1 MRSHRRA
8 VVAPSL
14 WRSLRRFLPLLRQQR
29 TLLATSSFALI
40 ADVAFRL
47 VEPWPLKFVIDHVLT
62 PGRPLPFAMPSWAG
76 PHGIVVAAAVAVVV
90 IASGRAAAAYMST
103 VGLSLAG
110 TRVIT
115 DIRATLFAHLQRL
128 SLTFHARAGSGDL
141 VVRVIGDVN
150 LLKDVLVS
158 ALLPL
163 IGNLALL
170 IGMLTVMLVTQW
182 QLGLVAAA
190 VVPLFALSTVR
201 LGRRIRQG
209 AREQRHREGSL
220 ARQTAE
226 SIGGIRTIR
235 ALALEDDFGEGFR
248 AQNARSYGDGAK
260 VTRLEARLERTVDVL
275 VALATAGVLYVGAG
289 LVSSQAMSAG
299 DLIVFLAYLKNAFK
313 PVRDFAKYSS
323 RLAKAAAAAERV
335 TDLLDTVPDV
345 VDAPDAVAAPA
356 FSGAVRFEAVGFEYE
371 PGHAVLD
378 GVQFDIAPGQYVAI
392 VGSSGSGKSTIASL
406 LARFHDPT
414 RGRVLLDGI
423 DIRTLTVGSVRQQ
436 ITFMVQDTILF
447 ATSVRNNIAHGAAGA
462 TDDAIVAAARL
473 AGAHDFV
480 TELPEGYA
488 TVLGERGVTLSVGQ
502 RQRIALARAAV
513 CRTPFLVLDEP
524 TTGLDDE
531 HARLVTRAL
540 RDVSRGRT
548 TFVITHD
555 LSLAL
560 DADVVLVVEQGRIV
574 EAGAPADL
582 LADRGRFDVLHA
594 VRGSRAHVA
603 GTEVADALAG

>member
-1 MRSHRRA
+1 MRTRLRA
-8 VVAPSL
+8 DAGPRLS
-14 WRSLRRFLPLLRQQR
+14 RSVRRFLPLLRRQR
-29 TLLATSSFALI
+29 ALLATSVLSLC
-40 ADVAFRL
+40 ADVLFRL
-47 VEPWPLKFVIDHVLT
+47 IEPWPLKFVLDHVLT
-62 PGRPLPFAMPSWAG
+62 PGRPLPFTGPAWAG
-76 PHGIVVAAAVAVVV
+76 AMGVVPWAAAAVVV
-90 IASGRAAAAYMST
+90 IAVGRAAAAYVAT

-115 DIRATLFAHLQRL
+115 DVRSMLFAHLQRL
-128 SLTFHARAGSGDL
+128 SLSFHARAGSGDL
-141 VVRVIGDVN
+141 VLRVIGDVN

-163 IGNLALL
+163 CGNLALL
-170 IGMLTVMLVTQW
+170 IGMLTVMLVMQW
-182 QLGLVAAA
+182 RLGLVAAA
-190 VVPLFALSTVR
+190 VVPLFAISTLR

-209 AREQRHREGSL
+209 ARDQRQREGSL
-220 ARQTAE
+220 ARRTAE
-226 SIGGIRTIR
+226 SIGGIRTVR
-235 ALALEDDFGEGFR
+235 ALALEDNFGEGFR

-275 VALATAGVLYVGAG
+275 VALATAGVLWVGAG

-299 DLIVFLAYLKNAFK
+299 DLVVFLAYLKNAFK

-345 VDAPDAVAAPA
+345 VDAPGAVPAPA
-356 FSGAVRFEAVGFEYE
+356 FAGRVRFDDVGFEYE

-378 GVQFDIAPGQYVAI
+378 GVRFEIVPGQLVAI
-392 VGSSGSGKSTIASL
+392 VGSSGSGKSTIVSL
-406 LARFHDPT
+406 LARFHDAT
-414 RGRVLLDGI
+414 RGRVLVDGLDV
-423 DIRTLTVGSVRQQ
+423 RTLTVASLRQQ
-436 ITFMVQDTILF
+436 ITFMVQDTVLF
-447 ATSVRNNIAHGAAGA
+447 ATSVRDNIAFGAPGVS
-462 TDDAIVAAARL
+462 DEAIFAAARL

-480 TELPEGYA
+480 EQLPEGYA

-513 CRTPFLVLDEP
+513 RRTPFLVLDEP

-540 RDVSRGRT
+540 RGVSRGRT
-548 TFVITHD
+548 TIVVTHD

-560 DADVVLVVEQGRIV
+560 DADLVLVVEHGRIV
-574 EAGAPADL
+574 ESGTPASL
-582 LADRGRFDVLHA
+582 LADGGRFEVLHA
-594 VRGSRAHVA
+594 VRGSRAC
-603 GTEVADALAG
+603 GPELEVADALVG